1 MLHLHRLRFT
11 WVSGGAIT
19 DGLLEECSELYSRHY
34 GVYGEGV
41 TIPGVRPGDPIKMAP
56 RRMRR
61 LLDVD
66 GARAGLV
73 HLDGLLVAY
82 AFLVWG
88 NTPVGGVTSWVTQLV
103 VHGDYRNQKVATRLL
118 HAAWGLSD
126 QFAWGL
132 ATANP
137 YAVRA
142 LEAATRRTCD
152 LHAILAH
159 LDHLRRFT
167 EAKINYFK
175 DAPLDVTPEKSNV
188 NTGFF
193 VSHSTLEEKME
204 RACKNGK
211 AWTLGPLSAGTEWLA
226 VTFQSQPPR
235 DLTVEEL
242 DRLLADQ
249 DGIVKEA
256 YARML
261 LDTSHK
267 WMANTSAEVD
277 FILANLSLRE
287 GASILDAG
295 CGLGRHAIELAKRGY
310 QVVGVDFVGS
320 LIERANAAA
329 AEAGVARAEFVK
341 ADCRMLDLGRQFD
354 AALCLYDVVGSFPKD
369 EDNIALL
376 RGVTTHLKPDG
387 PLLMSVLNR
396 GLVEAQAVHRGR
408 IRDSLAALLGLP
420 PSQTM
425 QKSGEIFNPQYY
437 LYDPDTGVVYRKEQF
452 KLDEQIPCELIVR
465 DRRYTAEEL
474 GHLCRSAGVD
484 PVWVRHV
491 RVGHWEDNFPPDD
504 PQAKEVLLLGK
515 KR

>member
-1 MLHLHRLRFT
+1 M
-11 WVSGGAIT
+11 
-19 DGLLEECSELYSRHY
+19 LEECSELYSRHY

-41 TIPGVRPGDPIKMAP
+41 TIPGVRPSDPIKMAP
-56 RRMRR
+56 PRMRR
-61 LLDVD
+61 LLNVD

-73 HLDGLLVAY
+73 HLGGQLVAY

-88 NTPVGGVTSWVTQLV
+88 ETPVGGMTSWVTQLV

-118 HAAWGLSD
+118 HAAWGLTD

-152 LHAILAH
+152 PRAILEQ

-175 DAPLDVTPEKSNV
+175 GAPFDVTPEKSSV
-188 NTGFF
+188 NTAFF

-211 AWTLGPLSAGTEWLA
+211 VWTLGPLNAGTEWLA
-226 VTFQSQPPR
+226 ATFQSQPPR
-235 DLTVEEL
+235 DLTPEEL

-261 LDTSHK
+261 LDASHK
-267 WMANTSAEVD
+267 WMAGTAAEVD
-277 FILANLSLRE
+277 FILANLRLPE

-310 QVVGVDFVGS
+310 HVVGVDFVQS
-320 LIERANAAA
+320 LIERARAAA
-329 AEAGVARAEFVK
+329 AEDGVGWTEFIE
-341 ADCRMLDLGRQFD
+341 ADCRTLDLGRHFD
-354 AALCLYDVVGSFPKD
+354 AALCLFDVVGSFPKD
-369 EDNIALL
+369 EDNLALL
-376 RGVTTHLKPDG
+376 RGVTKHVSPG
-387 PLLMSVLNR
+387 GRLLISVLNR
-396 GLVEAQAVHRGR
+396 GLVEAQAVNRGR
-408 IRDSLAALLGLP
+408 IRDSLSALLRLP
-420 PSQTM
+420 PSHTM

-437 LYDPDTGVVYRKEQF
+437 LYDPESGVVYRKEQF
-452 KLDEQIPCELIVR
+452 KLDDEIPCELIVR

-474 GHLCRSAGVD
+474 ESLCRKADVD
-484 PVWVRHV
+484 PVWARHV
-491 RVGHWEDNFPPDD
+491 RVGHWEDDFPPND